1 MTARLALAAAVA
13 LTVAPLA
20 GSASAKCVQPMSV
33 ACSAIATA
41 CDEADKVHETELCDI
56 QP

>member
-1 MTARLALAAAVA
+1 MSARLALAAAFA

-20 GSASAKCVQPMSV
+20 GSASAKCVQPMSIV
-33 ACSAIATA
+33 CSAIATA
-41 CDEADKVHETELCDI
+41 CNEADKVHETELCNI